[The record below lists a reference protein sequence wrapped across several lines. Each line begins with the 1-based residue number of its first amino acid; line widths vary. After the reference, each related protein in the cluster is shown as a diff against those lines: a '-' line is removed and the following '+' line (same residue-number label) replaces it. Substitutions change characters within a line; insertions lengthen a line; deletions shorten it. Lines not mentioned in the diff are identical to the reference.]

1 MKGEDNGCLS
11 TFRGINAQKVGLLRT
26 KTMPKHFQNNFE
38 KGQKMTFLA
47 PELAK
52 ITISEG
58 EILKKKKKQGHICL

>member
-1 MKGEDNGCLS
+1 
-11 TFRGINAQKVGLLRT
+11 
-26 KTMPKHFQNNFE
+26 MPKHFQNNFE

-58 EILKKKKKQGHICL
+58 EILTQKKIRVIYAFRAENTP

>member
-1 MKGEDNGCLS
+1 
-11 TFRGINAQKVGLLRT
+11 
-26 KTMPKHFQNNFE
+26 MPKHFQNNFE

-58 EILKKKKKQGHICL
+58 EILEKKKSGSYMPLELKIHHKVGLTYVRSANLLPIKFFAPL